1 MSNPKSEESVNKS
14 EPDGAT
20 AGAGAQSKRSWWNW
34 RRSQVGAVPNSTTV
48 TKADDKVDERG
59 E

>member
-1 MSNPKSEESVNKS
+1 MSNAKPDEAVNKS
-14 EPDGAT
+14 EPDGTT

-34 RRSQVGAVPNSTTV
+34 RRSQVGAVPNSN
-48 TKADDKVDERG
+48 KIAKPDDKDDERG